1 MAQKLFSDKIL
12 GLSQSSGIITLGVGS
27 VLTIGGQQYTL
38 SANVNLTVPTLAA
51 NTLYMIYAVASNGV
65 VSLVQS
71 TNLNS
76 VGPANQNAW
85 KLVGAYY
92 SNGPGTAFGAFI
104 TIEGV
109 PTSDSITWTPTS
121 SWSTN
126 VTHSG
131 TYTRV
136 GHMLHY
142 RVRINVTGTPSGNLN
157 SVQVMPAG
165 FTIDSARLLATV
177 DTRTLL
183 MMNMVIKAA
192 GGFTVSGQGE
202 YSTNTSLTISTA
214 PGGTITPTNPGT
226 FANNDGIELFGYA
239 PVTGWD
245 NKPLRDQ

>member
-1 MAQKLFSDKIL
+1 MAQKLGNDKIL
-12 GLSQSSGIITLGVGS
+12 GLSYAANVITLGSGS

-38 SANVNLTVPTLAA
+38 SANVTLTVPTLIA
-51 NTLYMIYAVASNGV
+51 NTLYMLYAVVSSGV

-71 TNLNS
+71 TNFNS
-76 VGPANQNAW
+76 VGPANQSAW

-104 TIEGV
+104 AIEGV
-109 PTSDSITWTPTS
+109 PTSDSITWTPSS

-126 VTHSG
+126 VTHLG
-131 TYTRV
+131 LYHRV
-136 GHMLHY
+136 GHLLYY
-142 RVRINVTGTPSGNLN
+142 RIRINITGTPSGNLT
-157 SVQVMPAG
+157 SAQIMPTG
-165 FTIDSARLLATV
+165 YTIDTTRLLATV
-177 DTRTLL
+177 NVSTPL

-202 YSTNTSLTISTA
+202 YLTSTTITISTA

-226 FANNDGIELFGYA
+226 FVNGDTVELIGFA

-245 NKPLRDQ
+245 NKPLRDL